1 MLAANVVGRKGF
13 WQYHNVLVLAFLV
26 VAGGI
31 LLAMLVTVSTIVD
44 NRFRAIHQ
52 GGSIGFTSM
61 LIIVRFPSPQLCS
74 FVCFWFPLHVMQYMQ

>member
-1 MLAANVVGRKGF
+1 M
-13 WQYHNVLVLAFLV
+13 LAFLV

-31 LLAMLVTVSTIVD
+31 LLAMLVSVSTIVD

-61 LIIVRFPSPQLCS
+61 LIIVRFLLSY
-74 FVCFWFPLHVMQYMQ
+74 FCFFCLSSICHAVNVMLLLDLKTKA

>member
-1 MLAANVVGRKGF
+1 MLV
-13 WQYHNVLVLAFLV
+13 FLV

-61 LIIVRFPSPQLCS
+61 LIIVRLPSSS
-74 FVCFWFPLHVMQYMQ
+74 FVSPSFLFLKFDQSERLFISALHYLPWIITL